1 MRRGQRAIVIVAATL
16 ILAGLAAAAQA
27 PTSSTANPF
36 HWKGTLAAGQTV
48 ELRGIQGDMN
58 IEGVAGNEVEVTAN
72 KSGEGADEVRIEVVP
87 HAGGVTICA
96 VYPGDS
102 GSRNGCETGGSWHSH
117 NEHNRA
123 RVDFTVRMPSNT
135 KLDAQNVNGS
145 IEAKHLGSEAH
156 ATSVN
161 GRVQVETSSWAEA
174 KSVNGAVNV
183 RMGKADW
190 PDDLRIESVNGRIRL
205 ELPADLNADVT
216 FQTLNGNVESDFP
229 FTVGAGNHITGRPGT
244 HITGKIGNGGRQL
257 ELKTVNGSIELRKLG
272 I

>member
-1 MRRGQRAIVIVAATL
+1 MRRRRRAIVVVAATL
-16 ILAGLAAAAQA
+16 ILAGLAAGAQA
-27 PTSSTANPF
+27 P
-36 HWKGTLAAGQTV
+36 
-48 ELRGIQGDMN
+48 
-58 IEGVAGNEVEVTAN
+58 
-72 KSGEGADEVRIEVVP
+72 
-87 HAGGVTICA
+87 
-96 VYPGDS
+96 
-102 GSRNGCETGGSWHSH
+102 
-117 NEHNRA
+117 
-123 RVDFTVRMPSNT
+123 MPSNT

-145 IEAKHLGSEAH
+145 IEGKDLGSEAH

-190 PDDLRIESVNGRIRL
+190 PDELRIESVNGRIRL

-244 HITGKIGNGGRQL
+244 HLTGKIGNGGRQL

-272 I
+272 S